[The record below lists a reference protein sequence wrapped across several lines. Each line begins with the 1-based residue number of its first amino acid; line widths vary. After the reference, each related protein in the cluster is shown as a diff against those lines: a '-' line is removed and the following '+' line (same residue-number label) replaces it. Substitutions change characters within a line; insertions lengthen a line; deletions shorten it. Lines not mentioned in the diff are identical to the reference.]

1 MNTTTTIKITF
12 SPITTAPPANPV
24 ARAQAE
30 KAAVAEVSRAVNVA
44 YYAGVM
50 S

>member
-12 SPITTAPPANPV
+12 SPIILTTPANKL
-24 ARAQAE
+24 ARELEE
-30 KAAVAEVSRAVNVA
+30 KAAVAEVSRAVNAA
-44 YYAGVM
+44 YYAGVL